1 MHEKMGVDGKED
13 FVFVKLCVHVDRNTS
28 VFCKIY
34 DCSFYYVILSLY
46 LFSEFFSRDKSCGPH
61 YSEVTFRRVH

>member
-13 FVFVKLCVHVDRNTS
+13 LIFVKLCVHVDRNTS

-46 LFSEFFSRDKSCGPH
+46 LFSEFFS
-61 YSEVTFRRVH
+61 

>member
-28 VFCKIY
+28 VFWKIY

-46 LFSEFFSRDKSCGPH
+46 LFSEFFS
-61 YSEVTFRRVH
+61 